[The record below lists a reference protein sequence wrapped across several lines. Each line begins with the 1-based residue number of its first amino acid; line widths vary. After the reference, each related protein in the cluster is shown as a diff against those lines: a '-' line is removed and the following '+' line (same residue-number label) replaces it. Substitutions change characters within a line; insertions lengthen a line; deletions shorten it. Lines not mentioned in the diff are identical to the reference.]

1 MNATDP
7 ISAALDPTRLLTAA
21 GLEPDPWQRELLME
35 PWNRALLNVT
45 RQGGKSTTVAAVALH
60 TALYRS
66 EALVIVLA
74 PARRQSK
81 EVLLKAWSLYRSAGR
96 PVAVDNRSELRV
108 RFENGSRLVALPG
121 SEKTV
126 RGFSDVDLII
136 ADEAARVPGE
146 LYRTVRPML
155 AVSGGRLIGMS
166 TPWGR
171 RGWFYEAWTDP
182 EQQWHR
188 VEVTAPECPR
198 LTEEFLQQERR
209 EMPESWFRS
218 EYLCE
223 FTDTVDSVFSMTD
236 VDAMESDVAPL
247 FGADATDTTSEEIPT
262 I

>member
-1 MNATDP
+1 MNDLAT
-7 ISAALDPTRLLTAA
+7 AFEPTRLLTAT
-21 GLEPDPWQRELLME
+21 GLEPDPWQRELLMK

-45 RQGGKSTTVAAVALH
+45 RQGGKSTAVAALTLH

-66 EALVIVLA
+66 KALVIVLA

-81 EVLLKAWSLYRSAGR
+81 EVLLKAWSLYRDAGR
-96 PVAVDNRSELRV
+96 PVSVDNRSELRI
-108 RFENGSRLVALPG
+108 RFDNGSRIIALPG

-126 RGFSDVDLII
+126 RGYSDVDLIV

-171 RGWFYEAWTDP
+171 RGWFFEAWTDP
-182 EQQWHR
+182 DQEWKR
-188 VEVTAPECPR
+188 VKVTGPQCSR
-198 LTEEFLQQERR
+198 LSDEFLQQERR
-209 EMPESWFRS
+209 EMPDSWFRS

-223 FTDTVDSVFSMTD
+223 FTDTVDTVFSMTD
-236 VDAMESDVAPL
+236 VDAMESGVPAL
-247 FGADATDTTSEEIPT
+247 FGADAPDATSEEIPT
-262 I
+262 IA

>member
-1 MNATDP
+1 MTELA
-7 ISAALDPTRLLTAA
+7 SALDPTRLFKGVGAD
-21 GLEPDPWQRELLME
+21 PDPWQRDVLLE
-35 PWNRALLNVT
+35 PWDRALLNVT
-45 RQGGKSTTVAAVALH
+45 RQGGKSLTVAALALH

-66 EALVIVLA
+66 GALVLVLA

-81 EVLLKAWSLYRSAGR
+81 ETLQKAWALYRSAGR

-108 RFENGSRLVALPG
+108 RFDNGSRIVALPG
-121 SEKTV
+121 EEKTV
-126 RGFSDVDLII
+126 RGYSDVDLIV
-136 ADEAARVPGE
+136 ADEAARVPE
-146 LYRTVRPML
+146 ALYRTVRPML
-155 AVSGGRLIGMS
+155 AVSGGRLVALS

-171 RGWFYEAWTDP
+171 RGWFFEAWTDP
-182 EQQWHR
+182 GQKWRR
-188 VEVTAPECPR
+188 VKVTAPECPR
-198 LTEEFLQQERR
+198 ITDDFLRQERR

-236 VDAMESDVAPL
+236 VDAMESGVPPL